1 MTGPLDLSS
10 PEWRKRVIDD
20 ALREGR
26 ITMRSAPEWRRR
38 LDRDQTATERTLSG
52 LAAVP
57 SVGEANVRELD
68 AA

>member
-10 PEWRKRVIDD
+10 LEWRKRVIDD

-38 LDRDQTATERTLSG
+38 LDRDQTATERTLSR